1 LGNNLF
7 LRRLRPATVGRKQ
20 PYWLASDLACW
31 VLVLFAALGFCANQA
46 VAQTAADWPNKPI
59 RVIVPYPPGAA
70 TDTITRIMMERLAQ
84 RLKQNVIVEN
94 KGGANSAVGTA
105 FVARAEPDGYTLL
118 SVLAAY
124 AVNPHLHKMAYQ
136 PEDLIPISKMADLPN
151 FLFVSNRIPANTL
164 EQLLEYGRRNPGKL
178 NYASSGT
185 GSSAHMLGASLSQRS
200 GIPMQHVPYKGSA
213 LVLTDILS
221 GEVAFVFSSMVVFM
235 PHVKEGRLK
244 AIAISSPQRWPTEP
258 NTPTMEEAG
267 FPGFNM
273 VSWAGLMAPK
283 GTPRAIVERVAR
295 EIAVIVQD
303 PEVKEKLMKAGLV
316 PESSSPEEFA
326 ALIVRDSAMY
336 GEIIRAG
343 KISAD

>member
-1 LGNNLF
+1 MSHSLLAP
-7 LRRLRPATVGRKQ
+7 RPPPTIASQIEHFFSSSSLVWGVLLLLVALSAGATPAYGQ
-20 PYWLASDLACW
+20 G
-31 VLVLFAALGFCANQA
+31 AAN
-46 VAQTAADWPNKPI
+46 WPSKPI
-59 RVIVPYPPGAA
+59 KVIVPYPPGAA
-70 TDTITRIMMERLAQ
+70 TDTITRIMMEKLGQRLAQ
-84 RLKQNVIVEN
+84 TIIVEN

-105 FVARAEPDGYTLL
+105 FVARAEPDGYTFL

-136 PEDLIPISKMADLPN
+136 PEDLIPVSKLADLPN
-151 FLFVSNRIPANTL
+151 FLFVSNRVPANTL
-164 EQLLEYGRRNPGKL
+164 EELLEYGRRNPGKL

-200 GIPMQHVPYKGSA
+200 GVPLQHIPYKGSA

-244 AIAISSPQRWPTEP
+244 AIAISSPQRWSTEP
-258 NTPTMEEAG
+258 NIPTMEEAG

-273 VSWAGLMAPK
+273 VSWAGMMAPK

-295 EIAVIVQD
+295 EIAVVVQD
-303 PEVKEKLMKAGLV
+303 PEVRERLMKGGLV

-326 ALIVRDSAMY
+326 ALIARDSAMY

>member
-1 LGNNLF
+1 MSNRLLARRPSDAIAGHLEQLFSSSSLFCFVLLLFVTLSLGHTQVH
-7 LRRLRPATVGRKQ
+7 AQG
-20 PYWLASDLACW
+20 
-31 VLVLFAALGFCANQA
+31 AAN
-46 VAQTAADWPNKPI
+46 WPSKPLK
-59 RVIVPYPPGAA
+59 VIVPYPPGAA
-70 TDTITRIMMERLAQ
+70 TDTITRIMMEKLAQ
-84 RLKQNVIVEN
+84 RLAQTIIVEN

-105 FVARAEPDGYTLL
+105 YVARAEPDGYTLL

-151 FLFVSNRIPANTL
+151 FLFVSNRIPVNTL
-164 EQLLEYGRRNPGKL
+164 DELLDYGRRNPGKL

-283 GTPRAIVERVAR
+283 GTPRVIVERLAR
-295 EIAVIVQD
+295 EIAVVVKD
-303 PEVKEKLMKAGLV
+303 PEVRERLMKGGLV

-326 ALIVRDSAMY
+326 ALIARDSAMY

>member
-1 LGNNLF
+1 MSHSLLAP
-7 LRRLRPATVGRKQ
+7 RPIPTIVGQ
-20 PYWLASDLACW
+20 IEHFFSSCSLVWSVLLLLVALSVAC
-31 VLVLFAALGFCANQA
+31 APADAQGTAN
-46 VAQTAADWPNKPI
+46 WPNKPI
-59 RVIVPYPPGAA
+59 KVIVPYPPGAA
-70 TDTITRIMMERLAQ
+70 TDTITRIMMEKLGQRLAQ
-84 RLKQNVIVEN
+84 TIIVEN

-105 FVARAEPDGYTLL
+105 FVARAEPDGYTFL

-136 PEDLIPISKMADLPN
+136 PEDLIPVSKMADLPN
-151 FLFVSNRIPANTL
+151 FLFVSNRVPANTL
-164 EQLLEYGRRNPGKL
+164 EELLEYGRRNPGKL

-185 GSSAHMLGASLSQRS
+185 GSSAHM
-200 GIPMQHVPYKGSA
+200 QHIPYKGSA

-244 AIAISSPQRWPTEP
+244 AIAISSPQRWSTEP
-258 NTPTMEEAG
+258 NIPTMEEAG

-273 VSWAGLMAPK
+273 VSWAGMMAPK

-295 EIAVIVQD
+295 EIAVVVQD
-303 PEVKEKLMKAGLV
+303 PEVRERLMKGGLV

-326 ALIVRDSAMY
+326 ALIARDSAMY

>member
-1 LGNNLF
+1 MGKRLLAQRSCLTTSGQIMQLF
-7 LRRLRPATVGRKQ
+7 GSHRFV
-20 PYWLASDLACW
+20 W
-31 VLVLFAALGFCANQA
+31 VALMLMAAVSLCTTQA
-46 VAQTAADWPNKPI
+46 YGQGSADWPNKAI
-59 RVIVPYPPGAA
+59 KVIVPYPPGAA
-70 TDTITRIMMERLAQ
+70 TDTITRIMMERLAA
-84 RLKQNVIVEN
+84 RLAQNIIVEN

-124 AVNPHLHKMAYQ
+124 AVNPHLHKMPYQ
-136 PEDLIPISKMADLPN
+136 PDDLIPITKMADLPN
-151 FLFVSNRIPANTL
+151 FLFVSHRVPANTL
-164 EQLLEYGRRNPGKL
+164 AELLEYGRQHPGKL

-200 GIPMQHVPYKGSA
+200 GVPMQHVPYKGSA

-221 GEVAFVFSSMVVFM
+221 GEVSFVFSSMVVFM

-258 NTPTMEEAG
+258 NTPTMEDAG

-273 VSWAGLMAPK
+273 VSWAGLLAPK
-283 GTPRAIVERVAR
+283 GTPRAIVERIAR
-295 EIAVIVQD
+295 EIALIVQE
-303 PEVKEKLMKAGLV
+303 PEVREKLMKNGLI
-316 PESSSPEEFA
+316 PESSTPEEFA
-326 ALIVRDSAMY
+326 ALIARDSAMY

-343 KISAD
+343 KISAE

>member
-1 LGNNLF
+1 LRNHTLAQRQRHTTAGQLEQFFNSSNLIWCV
-7 LRRLRPATVGRKQ
+7 LLLLIALSTGATRADAQG
-20 PYWLASDLACW
+20 
-31 VLVLFAALGFCANQA
+31 AAN
-46 VAQTAADWPNKPI
+46 WPNKTI

-70 TDTITRIMMERLAQ
+70 TDTITRIMMEKLAQ
-84 RLKQNVIVEN
+84 RLSQTIIIEN

-136 PEDLIPISKMADLPN
+136 PEDLIPVSKLADLPN

-164 EQLLEYGRRNPGKL
+164 EELLDYGRRHPGKL

-200 GIPMQHVPYKGSA
+200 GVPLQHVPYKGSA

-221 GEVAFVFSSMVVFM
+221 GDVAFVFSSMVVFM

-244 AIAISSPQRWPTEP
+244 AIAISSPQRWSTEP
-258 NTPTMEEAG
+258 NIPTMEEAG

-273 VSWAGLMAPK
+273 VSWAGMMAPK
-283 GTPRAIVERVAR
+283 GTPRAIVERLAK
-295 EIAVIVQD
+295 EIAVIVKD
-303 PEVKEKLMKAGLV
+303 PEVRERLMKGGLV

-326 ALIVRDSAMY
+326 ALIARDSAMY

-343 KISAD
+343 KISAE

>member
-1 LGNNLF
+1 LS
-7 LRRLRPATVGRKQ
+7 Q
-20 PYWLASDLACW
+20 CS
-31 VLVLFAALGFCANQA
+31 
-46 VAQTAADWPNKPI
+46 VAQTQSSRNPHIKRPTRLLGTVFCALLLTTLSLLSVSSLAQVTSDWPSKPL

-70 TDTITRIMMERLAQ
+70 TDTITRIMMDRLAY

-124 AVNPHLHKMAYQ
+124 AVNPHLHKMPYQ
-136 PEDLIPISKMADLPN
+136 PDDLIPITKMADLPS
-151 FLFVSNRIPANTL
+151 FLFVSNRIPANSV
-164 EQLLEYGRRNPGKL
+164 EELLEYGRRHPGKL

-185 GSSAHMLGASLSQRS
+185 GSGAHMLGASLSQRS
-200 GIPMQHVPYKGSA
+200 GVPMQHVPYKGSA
-213 LVLTDILS
+213 LVLTDILN

-244 AIAISSPQRWPTEP
+244 AIAISSPKRWPTEP
-258 NTPTMEEAG
+258 GTPTMEEAG

-273 VSWAGLMAPK
+273 VSWAGLLAPK
-283 GTPRAIVERVAR
+283 GTPRAIVDRIAA
-295 EIAVIVQD
+295 EIALIAQEPD
-303 PEVKEKLMKAGLV
+303 IRDRLMKGGLI
-316 PESSSPEEFA
+316 PDSSSPEAFA
-326 ALIVRDSAMY
+326 ALIERDSAVY
-336 GEIIRAG
+336 GDIIRAG

>member
-1 LGNNLF
+1 LSNCSPVHSSGHAVAGHVKQFARAFSLGWGA
-7 LRRLRPATVGRKQ
+7 RL
-20 PYWLASDLACW
+20 LC
-31 VLVLFAALGFCANQA
+31 AALSFCA
-46 VAQTAADWPNKPI
+46 AQTYAQGAAEWPNKALK
-59 RVIVPYPPGAA
+59 VIVPYPPGAA
-70 TDTITRIMMERLAQ
+70 TDTITRIMMEKLGQ
-84 RLKQNVIVEN
+84 RLTQNIIVEN

-124 AVNPHLHKMAYQ
+124 AVNPHLHKMPYQ
-136 PEDLIPISKMADLPN
+136 PDDLIPVSKLADLPS
-151 FLFVSNRIPANTL
+151 FLFVSNRVPANTL
-164 EQLLEYGRRNPGKL
+164 AELLDYGRKYPGKL

-200 GIPMQHVPYKGSA
+200 GVPMQHVPYKGSA

-221 GEVAFVFSSMVVFM
+221 GEVSFVFSSMVVFM

-244 AIAISSPQRWPTEP
+244 AIAISSPQRWPTEL

-273 VSWAGLMAPK
+273 VAWAGLMAPK
-283 GTPRAIVERVAR
+283 GTPRTIVERLAR
-295 EIAVIVQD
+295 EIKEVAQD
-303 PEVKEKLMKAGLV
+303 PEVREKLMKHGLI

-326 ALIVRDSAMY
+326 ALIARDSTMY
-336 GEIIRAG
+336 GEIIRTG
-343 KISAD
+343 KISAE

>member
-1 LGNNLF
+1 LTILSLLSGSS
-7 LRRLRPATVGRKQ
+7 
-20 PYWLASDLACW
+20 LAQVTS
-31 VLVLFAALGFCANQA
+31 
-46 VAQTAADWPNKPI
+46 DWPSKPL

-105 FVARAEPDGYTLL
+105 YVARAEPDGYTLL

-164 EQLLEYGRRNPGKL
+164 EELLEYGRRHPGKL

-200 GIPMQHVPYKGSA
+200 GIPLQHVPYKGSA

-244 AIAISSPQRWPTEP
+244 AIAISSPQRWSTEP
-258 NTPTMEEAG
+258 NIPTMEEAG

-283 GTPRAIVERVAR
+283 GTPRAIIERVAR

-303 PEVKEKLMKAGLV
+303 PEVREKLMKGGLV

-326 ALIVRDSAMY
+326 ALIARDSAMY

-343 KISAD
+343 KISAE

>member
-1 LGNNLF
+1 LRNRQLARRQSHTIAGQIEQLF
-7 LRRLRPATVGRKQ
+7 SSSSFA
-20 PYWLASDLACW
+20 WC
-31 VLVLFAALGFCANQA
+31 VLLLLAALSMGATRAYAQSAAN
-46 VAQTAADWPNKPI
+46 WPNKPL

-70 TDTITRIMMERLAQ
+70 TDTITRIMMEKLAQ
-84 RLKQNVIVEN
+84 RLAQTIIVEN

-136 PEDLIPISKMADLPN
+136 PEDLIPVSKLADLPN

-164 EQLLEYGRRNPGKL
+164 EELLDYGRRHPGKL

-185 GSSAHMLGASLSQRS
+185 GSSAHMLGASLSLRS
-200 GIPMQHVPYKGSA
+200 GVPLQHVPYKGSA

-244 AIAISSPQRWPTEP
+244 AIAISSPQRWSTEP
-258 NTPTMEEAG
+258 NIPTMEEAG

-273 VSWAGLMAPK
+273 VSWAGMMAPK
-283 GTPRAIVERVAR
+283 GTSRPIIERLAR
-295 EIAVIVQD
+295 EIAVIVKD
-303 PEVKEKLMKAGLV
+303 PEVRERLMKGGLV

-326 ALIVRDSAMY
+326 ALIARDSAMY

>member
-1 LGNNLF
+1 MGKY
-7 LRRLRPATVGRKQ
+7 LRVGRWSEGTAGRNS
-20 PYWLASDLACW
+20 PCWSSSGLALYILA
-31 VLVLFAALGFCANQA
+31 LFAAIGLCTKQ
-46 VAQTAADWPNKPI
+46 VEAQTTTDWPIKPL

-124 AVNPHLHKMAYQ
+124 AVNPHLHKMPYQ

-164 EQLLEYGRRNPGKL
+164 EELLEYGRRNPGKL

-200 GIPMQHVPYKGSA
+200 GVPLQHIPYKGSA

-244 AIAISSPQRWPTEP
+244 AIAISSPQRWSTEP
-258 NTPTMEEAG
+258 NIPTMEEAG

-273 VSWAGLMAPK
+273 VSWAGMMAPK

-295 EIAVIVQD
+295 EIAVVVQD
-303 PEVKEKLMKAGLV
+303 PEVRERLMKGGLV

-326 ALIVRDSAMY
+326 ALIARDSAMY

>member
-1 LGNNLF
+1 MSQCVVTQTQSSGVPHVKRSSGE
-7 LRRLRPATVGRKQ
+7 RRSAFCTLLLTILSLLCGAS
-20 PYWLASDLACW
+20 LAQ
-31 VLVLFAALGFCANQA
+31 V
-46 VAQTAADWPNKPI
+46 TPDWPNKPI

-70 TDTITRIMMERLAQ
+70 TDTITRIMMERLAH

-164 EQLLEYGRRNPGKL
+164 EELLEYGRRHPGKL

-258 NTPTMEEAG
+258 NTPTMEDAG

-316 PESSSPEEFA
+316 PESSSPEAFA

-343 KISAD
+343 KISAE

>member
-1 LGNNLF
+1 MSQCVVTQTQSIGVPHAKRSTGD
-7 LRRLRPATVGRKQ
+7 LRTAFCTMLLTILSLLSGSSLAQAT
-20 PYWLASDLACW
+20 P
-31 VLVLFAALGFCANQA
+31 
-46 VAQTAADWPNKPI
+46 DWPSKPL

-164 EQLLEYGRRNPGKL
+164 EELLEYGRRHPGKL

-200 GIPMQHVPYKGSA
+200 GIPLQHVPYKGSA

-244 AIAISSPQRWPTEP
+244 AIAISSPQRWSTEP
-258 NTPTMEEAG
+258 NIPTMEEAG

-283 GTPRAIVERVAR
+283 GTPRAIIERVAR

-316 PESSSPEEFA
+316 PESSSPEAFA
-326 ALIVRDSAMY
+326 ALILRDSAMY

-343 KISAD
+343 KISAE

>member
-1 LGNNLF
+1 LF
-7 LRRLRPATVGRKQ
+7 TVQARAQGA
-20 PYWLASDLACW
+20 LA
-31 VLVLFAALGFCANQA
+31 
-46 VAQTAADWPNKPI
+46 WPNKAAI
-59 RVIVPYPPGAA
+59 KVIVPYPPGAA

-84 RLKQNVIVEN
+84 RLGQNIIVEN

-124 AVNPHLHKMAYQ
+124 AVNPHLHKMPYQ
-136 PEDLIPISKMADLPN
+136 PDDLIPISKMADLPN
-151 FLFVSNRIPANTL
+151 FLFVSNHVPANTVA
-164 EQLLEYGRRNPGKL
+164 ELLDYGRKHPGKL

-185 GSSAHMLGASLSQRS
+185 GSSAHMLGASFSQRS

-221 GEVAFVFSSMVVFM
+221 GEVSFVFSSMVVFM

-244 AIAISSPQRWPTEP
+244 AIAISSPKRWPTEP
-258 NTPTMEEAG
+258 NTPTMEDEG
-267 FPGFNM
+267 FQGFNM
-273 VSWAGLMAPK
+273 VSWAGLLAPK
-283 GTPRAIVERVAR
+283 GTPRAIVERIAQ
-295 EIAVIVQD
+295 ELAVIVQD
-303 PEVKEKLMKAGLV
+303 PEVREKLMKGGLV

-326 ALIVRDSAMY
+326 ALIARDSAMY

-343 KISAD
+343 KITAQ

>member
-1 LGNNLF
+1 MSQCLVTQTQSIGVPPVKRSTGD
-7 LRRLRPATVGRKQ
+7 LRTAFCTLLLTILSLLSGSSLAQAT
-20 PYWLASDLACW
+20 L
-31 VLVLFAALGFCANQA
+31 
-46 VAQTAADWPNKPI
+46 DWPSKPL

-105 FVARAEPDGYTLL
+105 YVARAEPDGYTLL

-164 EQLLEYGRRNPGKL
+164 EELLEYGRRHPGKL

-200 GIPMQHVPYKGSA
+200 GIPLQHVPYKGSA

-244 AIAISSPQRWPTEP
+244 AIAISSPQRWSTEP
-258 NTPTMEEAG
+258 NIPTMEEAG

-283 GTPRAIVERVAR
+283 GTPRAIIERVAR

-303 PEVKEKLMKAGLV
+303 PEVREKLMKGGLV

-326 ALIVRDSAMY
+326 ALIARDSAMY

-343 KISAD
+343 KISAE